1 MYVRMEIA
9 LLEGEYGMG
18 EKRRGQDR
26 ARVVLSGHLFAFL
39 RQLLGSAPLADFRG
53 FAAQCVRVLLL
64 CDGPGGCVSLN
75 DCVLLSFSGVF
86 CYVFVTVL

>member
-26 ARVVLSGHLFAFL
+26 ARVVFSGHLFAFL

-53 FAAQCVRVLLL
+53 FAAQCVSVQSEFCCCVMVL
-64 CDGPGGCVSLN
+64 V
-75 DCVLLSFSGVF
+75 VV
-86 CYVFVTVL
+86 YR

>member
-26 ARVVLSGHLFAFL
+26 ARVVFSGHLFAFL
-39 RQLLGSAPLADFRG
+39 RQLLGSAPLKKKNYLAPPLLQTFG
-53 FAAQCVRVLLL
+53 GSPLNVSEFCCCVMVL
-64 CDGPGGCVSLN
+64 VA
-75 DCVLLSFSGVF
+75 V
-86 CYVFVTVL
+86 YR